1 MVQRLV
7 WESAEREPQGRRA
20 AQAELGAARPGA
32 VRGAAP
38 FGRPPEFSAPRTQ
51 FSVFIPPAPAGPRL
65 LLPPFPCS
73 RLLLSP
79 TFFPSPPDFS
89 LPWK

>member
-1 MVQRLV
+1 MRDDCRWDSAMVQRLV
-7 WESAEREPQGRRA
+7 RESAEREPQGERA

-51 FSVFIPPAPAGPRL
+51 FPVFIPPAPGRAT
-65 LLPPFPCS
+65 PPPAS
-73 RLLLSP
+73 LS
-79 TFFPSPPDFS
+79 
-89 LPWK
+89 